1 MQRLRV
7 TVTGKVQGVF
17 FRRYTLDKANELGL
31 TGYVSNLTSGEVEV
45 LMQGGEIAA
54 QALLDWLAQG
64 SPMARVDSVYVEQ
77 DEAEEIYLDFS
88 II

>member
-1 MQRLRV
+1 
-7 TVTGKVQGVF
+7 
-17 FRRYTLDKANELGL
+17 
-31 TGYVSNLTSGEVEV
+31 
-45 LMQGGEIAA
+45 MQGGEIAA